1 MSVVSVHVAIL
12 KVLSTY
18 PDGLAAPAALNADL
32 AVLSGSVD
40 WTSRMRSYAARM
52 PGLDIFTQGLV
63 VRDGR
68 GWQITA
74 AGRAV
79 LDELE
84 GRYPA
89 NAQLAE
95 RERDHQPA
103 AGSTPLEPDQHQLEL
118 AAVTQPR
125 PQLTVIQGGRV
136 QLRKD
141 LAAGKGSLPKGA
153 ALRP

>member
-1 MSVVSVHVAIL
+1 MLVVSVHVAIL

-18 PDGLAAPAALNADL
+18 PDGLAAPVSLNADL

-52 PGLDIFTQGLV
+52 PDLDIFTQKLV

-79 LDELE
+79 LNQLE
-84 GRYPA
+84 GRYQPDVE
-89 NAQLAE
+89 LPGS
-95 RERDHQPA
+95 ERDHVAHAEVECFEATQK
-103 AGSTPLEPDQHQLEL
+103 QLEL
-118 AAVTQPR
+118 AAPPR

-136 QLRKD
+136 NPRKD
-141 LAAGKGSLPKGA
+141 VAGGKGSLAKGA